1 MIADLNARDAKIV
14 ISRHP
19 RLAAPLAIDE
29 EMYKWRHLIEVSFC
43 NIKEVKRIAIRADK
57 TDTSFAAF
65 IQITAA
71 DILSC

>member
-1 MIADLNARDAKIV
+1 
-14 ISRHP
+14 
-19 RLAAPLAIDE
+19 
-29 EMYKWRHLIEVSFC
+29 MYKWRHLIEVSFC